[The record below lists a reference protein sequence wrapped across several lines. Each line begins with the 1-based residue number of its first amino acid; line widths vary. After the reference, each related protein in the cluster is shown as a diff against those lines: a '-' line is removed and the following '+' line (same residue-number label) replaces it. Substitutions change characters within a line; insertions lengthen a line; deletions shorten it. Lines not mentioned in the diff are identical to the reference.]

1 MQTRHKSLLMSA
13 FLAAG
18 IGMLAAGVGAK
29 TVLAAQPDC
38 QTVVTCRYTKGGTY
52 RGCLSSYTCR
62 RCTFIAARC
71 QVGNTTGACRKV
83 RCTWGG

>member
-1 MQTRHKSLLMSA
+1 MRNRHKLLLASA
-13 FLAAG
+13 LLGAGTGVLLAGLSVSA
-18 IGMLAAGVGAK
+18 VE
-29 TVLAAQPDC
+29 AAQPDC
-38 QTVVTCRYTKGGTY
+38 QTVVTCRFTKGGTY

-71 QVGNTTGACRKV
+71 QIGNTEGACRKV